1 MPKIEGMSKEL
12 IEVLLQVIKS
22 WQVLAVTGVLIV
34 YFLLVSSVTRG
45 HKRPRS
51 VARTT
56 PIVKAKGG
64 PAPVGEP
71 DVETTDNDDLGLEEE

>member
-1 MPKIEGMSKEL
+1 MSKEL
-12 IEVLLQVIKS
+12 FSLLIQVIRS
-22 WQVLAVTGVLIV
+22 WQVLAVTGALIV

-56 PIVKAKGG
+56 VASKGKA
-64 PAPVGEP
+64 APVGEP
-71 DVETTDNDDLGLEEE
+71 DVETTDSDDLGLEEE